1 MLKHTFIALAAIAV
15 LIATP
20 SVMNLHAQNQE
31 STEDQVVLY
40 AVDHQDTTTIEKV
53 TKPVETVEIEK
64 EVEVEVETE
73 KEVEV
78 EVEKEEVKE
87 VVKQEPTP
95 APKPVEVKATPTP
108 TPTPTPTE
116 EPKSEPT
123 PLPTQPVEETKTVE
137 PIKTVEL
144 VSTTPAATWELE
156 ILRLTNI
163 ERQKAGLNILTY
175 ITSLDEGAK
184 IRSIEIITHF
194 SHTRPD
200 GTRFFTVFGPNF
212 KYRNIGENLASGFR
226 SPEQVVSAWMNSESH
241 RANILNEK
249 FEQLSVAITK
259 GEDGKYRW
267 VQIFYRAQ

>member
-40 AVDHQDTTTIEKV
+40 AVDHKDTTTTEE
-53 TKPVETVEIEK
+53 TAKPVEIVEVQK
-64 EVEVEVETE
+64 EVEVEVEAE
-73 KEVEV
+73 KEV

-87 VVKQEPTP
+87 VVKQEPIP

-108 TPTPTPTE
+108 TPAPAPKPTE

-163 ERQKAGLNILTY
+163 ERQKVGLNILTY

-184 IRSIEIITHF
+184 TRSIEIITNF

-200 GTRFFTVFGPNF
+200 GTRFFTVFGPDF

-226 SPEQVVSAWMNSESH
+226 SPEQVVNAWMNSESH